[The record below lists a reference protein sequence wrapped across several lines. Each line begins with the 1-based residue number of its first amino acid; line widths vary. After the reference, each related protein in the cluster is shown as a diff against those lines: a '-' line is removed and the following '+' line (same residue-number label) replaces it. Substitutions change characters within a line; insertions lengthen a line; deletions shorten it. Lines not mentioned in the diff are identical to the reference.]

1 MKQKALYLAVALGL
15 SGLSNV
21 ASANEMVNPDG
32 GVVVGYWHNWCD
44 GAGYKGGN
52 APCVTLDEV
61 DPMYNVVNVSF
72 MKVFPIPAKA
82 AFQPLSSI
90 QILVFQNNN
99 LLIKL
104 AH

>member
-72 MKVFPIPAKA
+72 MKVFNTSEVPH
-82 AFQPLSSI
+82 S
-90 QILVFQNNN
+90 N
-99 LLIKL
+99 L
-104 AH
+104 